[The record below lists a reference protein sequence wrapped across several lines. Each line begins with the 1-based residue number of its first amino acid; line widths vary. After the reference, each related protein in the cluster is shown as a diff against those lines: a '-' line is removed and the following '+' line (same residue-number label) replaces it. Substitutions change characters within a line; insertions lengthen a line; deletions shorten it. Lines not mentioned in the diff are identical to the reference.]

1 MDKLKAMATFVAIV
15 DQGSMSAAAD
25 QLARSPAAVV
35 RSLAELEKQLGVRLL
50 NRSTRRLALTDEGRD
65 YLQHCRRILADVDAA
80 EFQLDTRRANPA
92 GKLSITAPMMFGRM
106 HIAPLLNQW
115 LQQHEGMSAELTLLD
130 RTVDLIEEGFDLG
143 LRIGQLADSSLVAKP
158 LGHVRWVLCTSPD
171 LLKRLTQTQQQEQQ
185 NQSLIHPLDL
195 QELPTLAFTASG
207 NHWPFRH
214 EGSDCTVKI
223 KPVFASNQIDT
234 LLQACR
240 DGLGITRV
248 LSYQAQQDFEQ
259 GTLVPVFANSSPA
272 PVPVQFVMPHNR
284 LVSPRVRSFL
294 NSTTEPLQQR
304 LQDIEQTLSGF

>member
-15 DQGSMSAAAD
+15 DHGSMSAAAD

-80 EFQLDTRRANPA
+80 EFQLDSRRANPA
-92 GKLSITAPMMFGRM
+92 GKLKITAPMMFGRL

-158 LGHVRWVLCTSPD
+158 LGHVRWVLCASPE
-171 LLKRLTQTQQQEQQ
+171 LLKLLEQQ
-185 NQSLIHPLDL
+185 NQSFTHPLDL

-207 NHWPFRH
+207 NHWQFRH

-240 DGLGITRV
+240 DGLGFTRV

-259 GTLVPVFANSSPA
+259 GTLVPVLTKSSPA

-294 NSTTEPLQQR
+294 NSTTEPLRQR
-304 LQDIEQTLSGF
+304 LLEIEQTLSGF